1 MINEF
6 LDKRV
11 LVTGGSRGI
20 GRAIVEAFAAAGAKV
35 VFTYVSSTET
45 ATRIEEEYAAAGK
58 SVFGFQADAASF
70 AQAEE
75 AVKFT
80 LEKIGGIDILVNNAG
95 ITKDNL
101 LMRMSEQEFDTV
113 IDANLKSVF
122 NYCRAVMKPMMGQRF
137 GKIINISSVVAI
149 TGNPGQSNYCA
160 SKAGVIGFSKSLAKE
175 VSSRNIAVNVVA
187 PGFVTTDMT
196 HKLNDKQ
203 KEAILSMIPF
213 KRVADP
219 SEIAEPVLFFAS
231 KAASYITGQ
240 VLAVDG
246 GMTM

>member
-6 LDKRV
+6 FEKRV

-20 GRAIVEAFAAAGAKV
+20 GRAIVDAFASAGAKV
-35 VFTYVSSTET
+35 VFTYVSSSET
-45 ATRIEEEYAAAGK
+45 ASRIEEEYAASGK
-58 SVFGFQADAASF
+58 TVLGFKADAASF
-70 AQAEE
+70 SQAEE
-75 AVKFT
+75 AVRFAV
-80 LEKIGGIDILVNNAG
+80 EKIGGIDILVNNAG

-101 LMRMSEQEFDTV
+101 LMRMGEEEFDIV

-122 NYCRAVMKPMMGQRF
+122 NYCRAVMKPMMGQRY
-137 GKIINISSVVAI
+137 GRIINISSVVAI

-175 VSSRNIAVNVVA
+175 VSSRNISVNVVA

-196 HKLNDKQ
+196 QKLNEKQ
-203 KEAILSMIPF
+203 KEAILAIIPM

-219 SEIAEPVLFFAS
+219 AEIAQPVLFFAS
-231 KAASYITGQ
+231 QAASYITGQ

>member
-1 MINEF
+1 
-6 LDKRV
+6 
-11 LVTGGSRGI
+11 
-20 GRAIVEAFAAAGAKV
+20 
-35 VFTYVSSTET
+35 
-45 ATRIEEEYAAAGK
+45 
-58 SVFGFQADAASF
+58 
-70 AQAEE
+70 
-75 AVKFT
+75 VKFT

-203 KEAILSMIPF
+203 KEAILSMIPL